1 VLAVGVAVPLVSY
14 TYAHRLVLLGA
25 KAGSPSVRI
34 STADAQSYA
43 SFAATGP
50 SAFVVLGYSDL
61 NPTTQPD
68 PAHPGRTVAV
78 SSFASQLAMLH
89 ASGFSSVTPAE
100 LTAYLTHGTALP
112 RHAVLI
118 TFDGGRERDWTQAD
132 NVLGKYGFTAVV
144 FVDPALVGKRGSG
157 YLSWTQLA
165 TMSTSKRWQVDLDIT
180 GSNETAQI
188 AANGVTGPAVVE
200 HVWLPATHTVE
211 TTAQYKQRVATTLRT
226 ETAELLRHDLPAPR
240 LVSYPFDAT
249 YPLVRVTVTFG
260 ELASVTN
267 ASFDAGVLSL
277 ATDAAS
283 SSTYQAE
290 RLLPRIVVYS
300 TTTQRGLFNR
310 IVAAS

>member
-1 VLAVGVAVPLVSY
+1 M
-14 TYAHRLVLLGA
+14 
-25 KAGSPSVRI
+25 RI

-61 NPTTQPD
+61 NPTVQPD
-68 PAHPGRTVAV
+68 LAHPGRTIAV

-89 ASGFSSVTPAE
+89 ASGFTPAE
-100 LTAYLTHGTALP
+100 LTAYVTHGTALP
-112 RHAVLI
+112 RHAVLF

-132 NVLGKYGFTAVV
+132 NVLGRYGFTAVV
-144 FVDPALVGKRGSG
+144 FVDPTLVGKRGSG

-165 TMSTSKRWQVDLDIT
+165 AMSTSKRWQVDLDIT
-180 GSNETAQI
+180 GSSETAQV

-211 TTAQYKQRVATTLRT
+211 TTAQYEQRVATTLRA

-249 YPLVRVTVTFG
+249 YPLVRVTVTFS
-260 ELASVTN
+260 ELATVVN

-277 ATDAAS
+277 ATDTAS